1 MKSQLVMMRY
11 CRKEV
16 DVCLNARVSKST
28 TPFSLMKVAR
38 LVRGI
43 FNPLRASGAAGA
55 AATKN
60 GRRAKTVANFICIVK
75 KRLESCGLVK
85 SSGEVRERNE
95 LGEPAA
101 RVVPIVRSAQV
112 LYVW

>member
-60 GRRAKTVANFICIVK
+60 GRRAKTVANFICIVR
-75 KRLESCGLVK
+75 KRLGGCGLMK

-101 RVVPIVRSAQV
+101 RVVPMFRSAQV
-112 LYVW
+112 LYVS

>member
-1 MKSQLVMMRY
+1 M
-11 CRKEV
+11 
-16 DVCLNARVSKST
+16 
-28 TPFSLMKVAR
+28 
-38 LVRGI
+38 VRGI

-75 KRLESCGLVK
+75 KRLRGCGLVK
-85 SSGEVRERNE
+85 WSREVRERNE

-101 RVVPIVRSAQV
+101 RVVPMFRSAQV
-112 LYVW
+112 LYVS

>member
-1 MKSQLVMMRY
+1 MR
-11 CRKEV
+11 R
-16 DVCLNARVSKST
+16 ASKST

-75 KRLESCGLVK
+75 KRLEGTGLVK

-101 RVVPIVRSAQV
+101 RAVPMFRSAQV
-112 LYVW
+112 LYVS

>member
-1 MKSQLVMMRY
+1 M
-11 CRKEV
+11 
-16 DVCLNARVSKST
+16 
-28 TPFSLMKVAR
+28 
-38 LVRGI
+38 VRGI
-43 FNPLRASGAAGA
+43 FKPLRASGAAGA

-75 KRLESCGLVK
+75 KRLEGCGLVK

-101 RVVPIVRSAQV
+101 RAVPMLESIHDLYALSVAFSGQHGKIMLALSLSRWERYTTWKVV
-112 LYVW
+112 

>member
-43 FNPLRASGAAGA
+43 FKPLRASGAAGA
-55 AATKN
+55 AIHPSLSAIRHGK
-60 GRRAKTVANFICIVK
+60 GRDKFGFFLINLVNSYIFFNFKI
-75 KRLESCGLVK
+75 
-85 SSGEVRERNE
+85 
-95 LGEPAA
+95 A
-101 RVVPIVRSAQV
+101 
-112 LYVW
+112 

>member
-75 KRLESCGLVK
+75 KRLEGCGLMK

-101 RVVPIVRSAQV
+101 RVVPMFRSAQV
-112 LYVW
+112 LYVS